1 MTGPTQNQTP
11 LNSLKSFPLYQYH
24 TLKNNI
30 RIVFRQNNSP
40 VTHSGV
46 YINIGSR
53 DEKGREEGTA
63 HFIEH
68 SVFKGT
74 EHRRS
79 YHILNR
85 IDGVGG
91 ELNAFTTKEE
101 TCIYASSLSVHLER
115 CLELFADILFHSTF
129 PEKEIEKE
137 KDVVL
142 EEIKSYKDSPAD
154 LIYDDFEQYI
164 FDGHPLA
171 HNILGSP
178 HNVKHFTQQG
188 LLDFMHRNYTTDRM
202 VVSIVGNADFKRVVN
217 LCEKYFGDYPCRQSS
232 ADRSQAPE
240 YRRFNLAIN
249 RHTHQMHVMVGG
261 RAPNTYDERKVAF
274 SLLNNIVG
282 GPAMNSR
289 LNVAIREKHGF
300 CYTVES
306 QYTPLSDAGLFY
318 IYAGIEADARDHYLD
333 LLHRQLRQLADKPLT
348 EAQLRAA
355 KQQYIGQMAI
365 NNESALN
372 EMQAIGKSY
381 LSYDRVDT
389 LEEMQRDIEAVS
401 AADIC
406 DIAAE
411 MLSPEAL
418 SVLIYK

>member
-1 MTGPTQNQTP
+1 M
-11 LNSLKSFPLYQYH
+11 YQYH
-24 TLKNNI
+24 TLNNGI
-30 RIVFRQNNSP
+30 KIVFRQNNST

-46 YINIGSR
+46 YINVGSR
-53 DEKGREEGTA
+53 DERGRDEGMA

-68 SVFKGT
+68 SIFKGT

-101 TCIYASSLSVHLER
+101 TCIYASSLAIHLER
-115 CLELFADILFHSTF
+115 CLELFADIIFHSTF

-142 EEIKSYKDSPAD
+142 EEINSYKDSPVD

-171 HNILGSP
+171 HNILGTP
-178 HNVKHFTQQG
+178 HNVKLFTQQR
-188 LLDFMHRNYTTDRM
+188 LHDFLRRNYTTDRM
-202 VVSIVGNADFKRVVN
+202 VISVVGNADFKRVVY
-217 LCEKYFGDYPCRQSS
+217 LCEKYFGDYPCS
-232 ADRSQAPE
+232 ASDVDRTQTPR
-240 YRRFNLAIN
+240 YCQFDRTLNRR
-249 RHTHQMHVMVGG
+249 THQMHIMVGG
-261 RAPNTYDERKVAF
+261 QAPDTFDERKVAF
-274 SLLNNIVG
+274 SLLNNIIG

-306 QYTPLSDAGLFY
+306 QYTPFSDAGLFY
-318 IYAGIEADARDHYLD
+318 IYAGIEGDAREQYIE
-333 LLHRQLRQLADKPLT
+333 LLHQQLHHLADTPLT
-348 EAQLRAA
+348 PTQLHNA
-355 KQQYIGQMAI
+355 KQQFVGQMAI
-365 NNESALN
+365 NNESPLN

-381 LSYDRVDT
+381 LTYDRVDT
-389 LEEMQRDIEAVS
+389 LEEMQRDIEAVT
-401 AADIC
+401 ADEISILANEFLNA
-406 DIAAE
+406 DK
-411 MLSPEAL
+411 LSY
-418 SVLIYK
+418 LIYK